1 MNDSI
6 IPSNVSCVGGPVWWE
21 ECRASLHGEREDI
34 ASERGR
40 GTVQLLWCLFP
51 QFLESDAIEEYMK
64 RIEKLKEEELE
75 RKKTRRDMPAAAP
88 TSSRPEFASVSD

>member
-1 MNDSI
+1 M
-6 IPSNVSCVGGPVWWE
+6 VS
-21 ECRASLHGEREDI
+21 
-34 ASERGR
+34 
-40 GTVQLLWCLFP
+40 FP